1 MPPAPPENNLPPDW
15 GNFLAAQYHQWHL
28 QQQAPRME
36 LRKIS
41 DFTGKETATEAEDW
55 IDQIEALFRIRVV
68 TSNTTKI
75 ETALSYFVKDAAQ
88 FARKI
93 RAQRDKYVDW
103 YANDRNNART
113 RPVACITWQEFRMQF
128 MHHYVD
134 VDPVE
139 TARDKLAALRMN
151 KDQRADEFLTDFKN
165 LADRTGYDDVAL
177 VRMLQQSLVMV
188 PSLLEKILQ
197 LRKRPEDQE
206 EQGSYRPETLEEW
219 YTTVGDFDRA
229 WRQVHARTQQVKKE
243 KEGTSS
249 SSSRPSNNNQ
259 ARRQDYRP
267 PPGPPPGY
275 RPPGPPP
282 PPRGPAGSFAPRP
295 RRPNQWA
302 NQGQLNTSRPTNGNQ
317 WPRTTRDAT
326 GITYGGMG
334 QPMDLSRVDTRDM
347 RDVECESFVAFSLP
361 LVLNMLLPS
370 RTLQPSNRRDVFEC
384 CVSTHLPSAP
394 L

>member
-1 MPPAPPENNLPPDW
+1 M

-93 RAQRDKYVDW
+93 RAQRDKYNDW

-229 WRQVHARTQQVKKE
+229 WRQAHARTQQVKKE
-243 KEGTSS
+243 KEGTNGVKETSTEAKGDS
-249 SSSRPSNNNQ
+249 PKE
-259 ARRQDYRP
+259 AEKTT
-267 PPGPPPGY
+267 
-275 RPPGPPP
+275 
-282 PPRGPAGSFAPRP
+282 APE
-295 RRPNQWA
+295 QV
-302 NQGQLNTSRPTNGNQ
+302 TK
-317 WPRTTRDAT
+317 
-326 GITYGGMG
+326 
-334 QPMDLSRVDTRDM
+334 
-347 RDVECESFVAFSLP
+347 EE
-361 LVLNMLLPS
+361 
-370 RTLQPSNRRDVFEC
+370 
-384 CVSTHLPSAP
+384 PSAKTGEAAGDAEKEGKVADDDV
-394 L
+394 